1 MDANHAIIDTF
12 AIILD
17 FFIRN
22 EKRKGYCLVCDTTIE
37 ICQYKNIRRYL
48 CMHIRSK
55 KHIQLL
61 SMMVEDEKKSVNG
74 KFFNKL
80 TLAREYIMMIIDNDE
95 FVKCLLC
102 KSKNLSCEIT
112 KNEESLHKHITSKAH
127 KDAKISWELPIQNA
141 LQSIHDH
148 FQGQYNAEKHY
159 CEFCHYQSPSEMCFM
174 KHLRV
179 PYHVTRLMG
188 ILDYANKYKFYFCN
202 VCMILW
208 FGNVDTSTSH
218 HEHIVHKQSI
228 KFDSLMDNIP
238 KRLIQFLEMS
248 ESNVEILLNYS
259 DDIHN
264 DEAMKNFVIGSFESY
279 LRKYIPNIKAYP
291 FGSRISGLGTP
302 KSDIDIFLDCNYT
315 YEGKTSFRHQSQNL
329 ITLVVQYLFHNKKLW
344 NVQCV
349 ILNSRTP
356 IAKVLHIPSK
366 LICDIS
372 VSNGLAVENTKMIKC
387 FNFAFPP
394 CRKLILFLKEW
405 LYLSGLS
412 GSHIMKNYAL
422 AWCVIFYFQI
432 LLVFPCISELIKFK
446 NKSWLISGWE
456 VGVSHNINVNTLNY
470 SFEEFLLGF
479 FLFYANFEYK
489 QKIICP
495 LLGRPI
501 QKDLLNNLS
510 DLPQDMAPYVAYMQ
524 NRNGMQEAPQPFAI
538 SPLCVQDPF
547 DLSHNLTK
555 AINNKQLKLFQNN
568 CVVSAKI
575 LKIISPNL
583 KPPFMPY

>member
-1 MDANHAIIDTF
+1 MDGTNKNTSKVLKKSAAVSTKKKKKKRTKNNFSAKENTSDVRTNNLSDKNNSVTNDEKYKGVSINVATNESTDTSDTIASHYNINYEFHEANHAIIDTF

-141 LQSIHDH
+141 LQSIHNH

-218 HEHIVHKQSI
+218 HEHIAHKQSI
-228 KFDSLMDNIP
+228 KFRSLMNNIP
-238 KRLIQFLEMS
+238 KRLMQFLEMS

-302 KSDIDIFLDCNYT
+302 KSDIDIFLDC
-315 YEGKTSFRHQSQNL
+315 
-329 ITLVVQYLFHNKKLW
+329 
-344 NVQCV
+344 
-349 ILNSRTP
+349 
-356 IAKVLHIPSK
+356 SK
-366 LICDIS
+366 SIS
-372 VSNGLAVENTKMIKC
+372 
-387 FNFAFPP
+387 
-394 CRKLILFLKEW
+394 
-405 LYLSGLS
+405 
-412 GSHIMKNYAL
+412 
-422 AWCVIFYFQI
+422 
-432 LLVFPCISELIKFK
+432 
-446 NKSWLISGWE
+446 
-456 VGVSHNINVNTLNY
+456 
-470 SFEEFLLGF
+470 
-479 FLFYANFEYK
+479 
-489 QKIICP
+489 
-495 LLGRPI
+495 
-501 QKDLLNNLS
+501 
-510 DLPQDMAPYVAYMQ
+510 
-524 NRNGMQEAPQPFAI
+524 
-538 SPLCVQDPF
+538 
-547 DLSHNLTK
+547 
-555 AINNKQLKLFQNN
+555 
-568 CVVSAKI
+568 
-575 LKIISPNL
+575 
-583 KPPFMPY
+583 